1 MDPSIV
7 LFILRLLAA
16 LLLLTFL
23 GVVSWL
29 MYQDL
34 MVTRLELAG
43 RERRLG
49 SLLVV
54 RSEVQPE
61 PAQSTFPLLPVTSIG
76 RSPNNTVVLEDD
88 FASGAHAL
96 LMLRGEQWWLEDL
109 NSRNGT
115 LLNGVPL
122 QEATVISAG
131 DVITIGNTRL
141 KIEPTA

>member
-1 MDPSIV
+1 MDPAIF

-16 LLLLTFL
+16 VLLLAFL

-34 MVTRLELAG
+34 MVTRLVLSE
-43 RERRLG
+43 RERRRG
-49 SLLVV
+49 SLQIV
-54 RSEVQPE
+54 RGETEPE
-61 PAQSTFPLLPVTSIG
+61 PIGSAFPLLPVTSIG
-76 RSPNNTVVLEDD
+76 RSPNNTVVLDDD
-88 FASGAHAL
+88 FASSAHAL

-131 DVITIGNTRL
+131 DIITIGNTRL
-141 KIEPTA
+141 KMQPTS